1 MSLAAKKKWYLDYLL
16 IIVGTGLMAL
26 AINSVF
32 DASGLVTGGF
42 SGIAILVKR
51 WTGGI
56 VDGGIPLWLTNITLN
71 IPLFLLGCKI
81 RGFSFVKTVL
91 HPRQLLRRDGRAGIA
106 DRGDGFIPAALHA
119 DGERAAVIDEL
130 YRVFDKV
137 VENLLHEVC
146 VCDCDNSALAETL
159 DIEVLV
165 LDFFLEHENGLDNE
179 VGEVCLAEI
188 RRERAR
194 LKARHIQH

>member
-1 MSLAAKKKWYLDYLL
+1 MSLVTKKKWYLDYLL

-81 RGFSFVKTVL
+81 RGFSFVKKALIGEISLSTWLALQPVWNIAGDD
-91 HPRQLLRRDGRAGIA
+91 LL
-106 DRGDGFIPAALHA
+106 L
-119 DGERAAVIDEL
+119 AAVYGGVIQGIGIGMVSLDREPQ
-130 YRVFDKV
+130 
-137 VENLLHEVC
+137 
-146 VCDCDNSALAETL
+146 AEQ
-159 DIEVLV
+159 I
-165 LDFFLEHENGLDNE
+165 
-179 VGEVCLAEI
+179 
-188 RRERAR
+188 
-194 LKARHIQH
+194 

>member
-1 MSLAAKKKWYLDYLL
+1 MSLVTKKKWYLDYLL

-71 IPLFLLGCKI
+71 IPLFLLCKKSSDRRNLPFNLACPSAGVEY
-81 RGFSFVKTVL
+81 RG
-91 HPRQLLRRDGRAGIA
+91 R
-106 DRGDGFIPAALHA
+106 
-119 DGERAAVIDEL
+119 
-130 YRVFDKV
+130 
-137 VENLLHEVC
+137 
-146 VCDCDNSALAETL
+146 
-159 DIEVLV
+159 
-165 LDFFLEHENGLDNE
+165 
-179 VGEVCLAEI
+179 
-188 RRERAR
+188 
-194 LKARHIQH
+194 

>member
-1 MSLAAKKKWYLDYLL
+1 MSLVTKKKWYLDYLL

-81 RGFSFVKTVL
+81 RGFSFVKKAL
-91 HPRQLLRRDGRAGIA
+91 IGESPFQPGLPFSRCGISREMIFFWLL
-106 DRGDGFIPAALHA
+106 
-119 DGERAAVIDEL
+119 
-130 YRVFDKV
+130 YMV
-137 VENLLHEVC
+137 V
-146 VCDCDNSALAETL
+146 
-159 DIEVLV
+159 
-165 LDFFLEHENGLDNE
+165 
-179 VGEVCLAEI
+179 
-188 RRERAR
+188 
-194 LKARHIQH
+194 